1 MARLLVEYGASL
13 FATFISDSEIPLQ
26 KCEVDD
32 DVECEQYLLNQQDL
46 LGVINDS
53 KIYALFHYEPQ
64 HEDELCIY
72 PNPELKTIDKKP
84 QGEPVWFLAVD
95 YNDKKMGLVP
105 KPYVSCYQLILPGKS
120 TATLSE

>member
-1 MARLLVEYGASL
+1 M
-13 FATFISDSEIPLQ
+13 
-26 KCEVDD
+26 DD

-72 PNPELKTIDKKP
+72 PNPELKTIDKEP
-84 QGEPVWFLAVD
+84 QGEPGWFLVVD
-95 YNDKKMGLVP
+95 YNKKNG
-105 KPYVSCYQLILPGKS
+105 SCTETICVM
-120 TATLSE
+120 LSIDTSW

>member
-53 KIYALFHYEPQ
+53 KVYALFHYEPQ
-64 HEDELCIY
+64 PEDELCIY
-72 PNPELKTIDKKP
+72 PNPELKTIDKEP
-84 QGEPVWFLAVD
+84 QGEPGWFLAVD
-95 YNDKKMGLVP
+95 YNDKKNG
-105 KPYVSCYQLILPGKS
+105 SCTETICVM
-120 TATLSE
+120 LSIDTSW